1 MPSHLT
7 TAAPLVAAALFLAA
21 CGSGDS
27 NTADSSQSGKP
38 DAVTTAR
45 NAQLAQTV
53 LVDHAGKTLYALTAE
68 KNGRFICTDKTCL
81 SLWRPLTVATA
92 ATPHG
97 TVASLGTIKRPG
109 GAIQVT
115 YKSQPLYTF
124 VQDSAGESK
133 GEGFRDVGVWHAVTA
148 SGGRRAASPSRRR
161 WTATAGAADYG
172 AAPTGAGVL
181 SS

>member
-7 TAAPLVAAALFLAA
+7 TAAPVVAAALFLAA

-27 NTADSSQSGKP
+27 NTADSSQSSKP

-81 SLWRPLTVATA
+81 ALWSPLTVATA
-92 ATPHG
+92 ATPEG
-97 TVASLGTIKRPG
+97 TVASLGTVKRPD
-109 GAIQVT
+109 GAFQVT

-148 SGGRRAASPSRRR
+148 
-161 WTATAGAADYG
+161 AGAASSQPKPAGGGYG
-172 AAPTGAGVL
+172 GYG
-181 SS
+181 